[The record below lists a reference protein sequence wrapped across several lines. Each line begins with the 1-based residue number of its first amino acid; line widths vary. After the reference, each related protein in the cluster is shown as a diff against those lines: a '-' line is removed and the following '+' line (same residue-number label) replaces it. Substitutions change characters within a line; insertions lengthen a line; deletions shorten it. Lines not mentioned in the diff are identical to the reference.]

1 MPATDSPAR
10 WARYSAAVT
19 SQGALPS
26 IGCRSPLSGAETGAP
41 QAIVPL
47 PADLVAFDAP
57 GVASLVALQ
66 PTAPSAGCRASGE
79 LPLVAH
85 LRIARQ
91 AKPQAGR
98 WLDATGLAA
107 HLRGELPARTLS
119 SADLFKRET
128 RLGIAL
134 DHGSRTAA
142 DGALY
147 TSEAIALDQA
157 VGFLVGCEGD
167 AGQLPKSGHLRL
179 GGDGKGARHH
189 AIAFTVPVVPAQEI
203 AASGRFRII
212 LATPGLFAGG
222 WLPEGVTRCGTA
234 GDYRLQGEGFSA
246 RLACAAVPRFDTISG
261 WDLVRQQPKTAQRVA
276 PAGSVYWFD
285 DFSGDVGKLAEW
297 VAGGLWGDNP
307 DRQRCAEGFNRA
319 WLGLWRRH
327 TP

>member
-1 MPATDSPAR
+1 
-10 WARYSAAVT
+10 
-19 SQGALPS
+19 
-26 IGCRSPLSGAETGAP
+26 
-41 QAIVPL
+41 
-47 PADLVAFDAP
+47 
-57 GVASLVALQ
+57 
-66 PTAPSAGCRASGE
+66 

-98 WLDATGLAA
+98 WLDAAGLAA

-179 GGDGKGARHH
+179 GGDGKGARYH
-189 AIAFTVPVVPAQEI
+189 AIAFTAPVVPAQEI
-203 AASGRFRII
+203 AASRRFRII
-212 LATPGLFAGG
+212 LATPGVFAGG
-222 WLPEGVTRCGTA
+222 WLPEGVTRSGTA
-234 GDYRLQGEGFSA
+234 GDYRLQGDGFSA

-285 DFSGDVGKLAEW
+285 DFAGDVGKLAEW

-307 DRQRCAEGFNRA
+307 DRQRRAEGFNRA
-319 WLGLWRRH
+319 WLGLWRRN